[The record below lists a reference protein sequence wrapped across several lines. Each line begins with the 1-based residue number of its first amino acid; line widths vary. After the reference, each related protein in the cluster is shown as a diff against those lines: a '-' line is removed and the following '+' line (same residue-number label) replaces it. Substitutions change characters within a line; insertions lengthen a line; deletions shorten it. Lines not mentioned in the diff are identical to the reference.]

1 MVQKDRKGKQIF
13 SSTAQLPGVC
23 GREIIEAIDKA
34 EKTIDIATTHFR
46 RQDIA
51 KALENAM
58 TRGVRVR
65 ILLDMQEYHP
75 VTTVMKD
82 ARYDEGLA
90 EIGAKVKYKCY
101 ANKWTY
107 QRALQ
112 LHCKYMIV
120 DNRTVLT
127 GSLNWSANSELKT
140 TENLM
145 QLDRPSLARE
155 YLKRFEM
162 KWNYGAGTFPEVLQ
176 TLKNNQGTITWFK
189 PIALTGE
196 QVDRV
201 MKD

>member
-1 MVQKDRKGKQIF
+1 
-13 SSTAQLPGVC
+13 
-23 GREIIEAIDKA
+23 
-34 EKTIDIATTHFR
+34 
-46 RQDIA
+46 
-51 KALENAM
+51 
-58 TRGVRVR
+58 
-65 ILLDMQEYHP
+65 
-75 VTTVMKD
+75 
-82 ARYDEGLA
+82 
-90 EIGAKVKYKCY
+90 
-101 ANKWTY
+101 
-107 QRALQ
+107 
-112 LHCKYMIV
+112 MIV